1 MRINTSQGSG
11 RKKGRK
17 TIQLWTINQ
26 PDERIMYD
34 VNVAG
39 SKVTKKYQIISS
51 GHPCG
56 HRPVAPQNLRFL
68 ISPNL
73 TIPIGA
79 KFGEFFIQSAN
90 ILEGH

>member
-1 MRINTSQGSG
+1 MIAESHRLFPG
-11 RKKGRK
+11 KKGRK

-34 VNVAG
+34 VNA

-51 GHPCG
+51 GHSCG
-56 HRPVAPQNLRFL
+56 HRPVAPENLHFL

-73 TIPIGA
+73 ATPIGA

-90 ILEGH
+90 ILKGH